1 MSARFS
7 GIKVVPRSLAL
18 FWVRDFILGV
28 SMKMAIF
35 LMIIGAI
42 LVYGANFI
50 VSIFRVRNDYKN
62 ILLIKTVG
70 LTIAVIGILKIF
82 EII

>member
-1 MSARFS
+1 
-7 GIKVVPRSLAL
+7 
-18 FWVRDFILGV
+18 
-28 SMKMAIF
+28 MKMAIF

-42 LVYGANFI
+42 LVYGANFM
-50 VSIFRVRNDYKN
+50 VNIFRIRSDYKN

-70 LTIAVIGILKIF
+70 LTIAVLGILKIF

>member
-1 MSARFS
+1 
-7 GIKVVPRSLAL
+7 
-18 FWVRDFILGV
+18 
-28 SMKMAIF
+28 MKMAIF

>member
-1 MSARFS
+1 
-7 GIKVVPRSLAL
+7 
-18 FWVRDFILGV
+18 
-28 SMKMAIF
+28 MKMGIF